1 MLGYILKRLL
11 LAVPTLF
18 AVLTIVFVLARVLPG
33 DPAQTILGDQASAE
47 ALAAMRA
54 RLGVDKPIGVQY
66 VDFLLN
72 AVRGEW
78 GNSLVTGKPVV
89 EEVLNVLPYTID
101 LTVSAIVLGTLAGI
115 PLGVWS
121 ALRRNTWVDYVARIG
136 SLLGLSFPGFVS
148 AILLL
153 LVFAIQLRWFPVISA
168 GSLDDPVERLRNL
181 ALPALNLAII
191 MAAYVT
197 RVTRS
202 SMLEVLG
209 EDYIRTARAKG
220 VPTRAVIWRH
230 AFRNGLMPVVTV
242 VGLYLGILIGNSVL
256 TEIVFNRP
264 GLGKLIVSALNQRDY
279 TVLQGMMVVYA
290 FAIVLVNLLTDL
302 TYGFI
307 DNGPVGDAYRTGG
320 VADGLGLVEGN
331 LEQNVDR
338 LAKAPLVSQPGAD
351 WHYSLSTDV
360 LGRVVEVASGM
371 PLDRFF
377 KERIFGPL
385 KMNDTGFD
393 VADAKWP
400 RLATVYTPDGA
411 GGVRPMRSPESFG
424 NTHFAPDNF
433 KVGKAYF

>member
-33 DPAQTILGDQASAE
+33 DPAQTILGDQASQE
-47 ALAAMRA
+47 ALESMRH
-54 RLGVDKPIGVQY
+54 RLGVDKPIGAQY
-66 VDFLLN
+66 IDFLLN
-72 AVRGEW
+72 AVQGEW
-78 GNSLVTGKPVV
+78 GNSLVTGKPVA
-89 EEVLNVLPYTID
+89 EEVRNVLPYTID
-101 LTVSAIVLGTLAGI
+101 LTVTSIVLGAVVGV

-121 ALRRNTWVDYVARIG
+121 ALRRNTWVDYVARMG
-136 SLLGLSFPGFVS
+136 SLLGLSFPAFVS

-153 LVFAIQLRWFPVISA
+153 LAFAIELRWFPVIST
-168 GSLDDPVERLRNL
+168 GKGLNSLV
-181 ALPALNLAII
+181 LPAVNLGII

-230 AFRNGLMPVVTV
+230 AFRNGLIPVVTV

-307 DNGPVGDAYRTGG
+307 DP
-320 VADGLGLVEGN
+320 
-331 LEQNVDR
+331 
-338 LAKAPLVSQPGAD
+338 
-351 WHYSLSTDV
+351 
-360 LGRVVEVASGM
+360 RVK
-371 PLDRFF
+371 RQ
-377 KERIFGPL
+377 
-385 KMNDTGFD
+385 
-393 VADAKWP
+393 
-400 RLATVYTPDGA
+400 
-411 GGVRPMRSPESFG
+411 
-424 NTHFAPDNF
+424 
-433 KVGKAYF
+433 

>member
-11 LAVPTLF
+11 LAIPTLF

-33 DPAQTILGDQASAE
+33 DPAQTILGDQASEE
-47 ALAAMRA
+47 ALVNMRH
-54 RLGVDKPIGVQY
+54 RLGVDKPISAQY
-66 VDFLLN
+66 IDFLVN

-89 EEVLNVLPYTID
+89 EEVRNVLPYTIY
-101 LTVSAIVLGTLAGI
+101 LTVTSIVLGALIGV

-136 SLLGLSFPGFVS
+136 SLLGLSFPAFVS

-153 LVFAIQLRWFPVISA
+153 LAFAIELRWFPVIST
-168 GSLDDPVERLRNL
+168 GQGLRSL
-181 ALPALNLAII
+181 ALPAVNLGII

-230 AFRNGLMPVVTV
+230 AFRNGLIPVVTV

-307 DNGPVGDAYRTGG
+307 DP
-320 VADGLGLVEGN
+320 
-331 LEQNVDR
+331 
-338 LAKAPLVSQPGAD
+338 
-351 WHYSLSTDV
+351 
-360 LGRVVEVASGM
+360 RVK
-371 PLDRFF
+371 RQ
-377 KERIFGPL
+377 
-385 KMNDTGFD
+385 
-393 VADAKWP
+393 
-400 RLATVYTPDGA
+400 
-411 GGVRPMRSPESFG
+411 
-424 NTHFAPDNF
+424 
-433 KVGKAYF
+433 